1 MWEVGTN
8 QNEFPVGIMRNMTT
22 NVTAAMPSPNVHQLQ
37 LRMVVPVRCFV
48 CARFRVSV
56 VLNQKGIPRNGDYLF
71 TYWMLINFHK
81 F

>member
-1 MWEVGTN
+1 
-8 QNEFPVGIMRNMTT
+8 
-22 NVTAAMPSPNVHQLQ
+22 
-37 LRMVVPVRCFV
+37 
-48 CARFRVSV
+48 